1 MTDTYKSCVITGGE
15 YQPVTNTIMEE
26 RAMFNIFYKDDEG
39 VETECPDC
47 GSDAIVNDS
56 GLVCSNPDCPNS

>member
-1 MTDTYKSCVITGGE
+1 
-15 YQPVTNTIMEE
+15 
-26 RAMFNIFYKDDEG
+26 MFNIFYKDDEG